1 MTVESMQLT
10 VMTGG
15 RIVLDV
21 DVDKVAAEAENGAF
35 VLLPRHIDMVA
46 ALAPG
51 LLSATA
57 GDREHLFAVDRGT
70 LVKCGRRVE
79 VATYQAIE
87 GTEVDSLQRELH
99 QSILDLDEHEQRAR
113 SAVARIESDVIR
125 GLIGSEPDE
134 RR

>member
-87 GTEVDSLQRELH
+87 GTDVVSLQRELH

>member
-1 MTVESMQLT
+1 MTVEAMQLT
-10 VMTGG
+10 IMTGG

-21 DVDKVAAEAENGAF
+21 EVDKVAAEAENGAF
-35 VLLPRHIDMVA
+35 VLLPRHVDMVA

-51 LLSATA
+51 LLSAVA

-70 LVKCGRRVE
+70 LVKCGPRVE

-87 GTEVDSLQRELH
+87 GTDVESLQRELR

-113 SAVARIESDVIR
+113 GAVARIESDVIR
-125 GLIGSEPDE
+125 GLIESDPDE

>member
-1 MTVESMQLT
+1 MTAESMQLT

-21 DVDKVAAEAENGAF
+21 AVDKVAAEAENGAF

-57 GDREHLFAVDRGT
+57 GEREHLFAVDRGT
-70 LVKCGRRVE
+70 LVKCGRQVE

-87 GTEVDSLQRELH
+87 GTDVDSLQRELH

>member
-21 DVDKVAAEAENGAF
+21 DVDRVAAEAENGAF
-35 VLLPRHIDMVA
+35 VLLPRHVDMVA

-87 GTEVDSLQRELH
+87 GTDVDSLQHELH